1 MVDDS
6 SMPRQEQAPSDV
18 EQIVL
23 PEDVASAGRSCSA
36 VIVLFGVLLLL
47 LCIGLAW
54 RWAAIS

>member
-6 SMPRQEQAPSDV
+6 SLPDEEQTSSEV
-18 EQIVL
+18 EPIVL

>member
-1 MVDDS
+1 MVDDA
-6 SMPRQEQAPSDV
+6 SMSREEQASSEV

-36 VIVLFGVLLLL
+36 VIILFGVLLLL

-54 RWAAIS
+54 RWTAIS